1 MGDDLAVIIN
11 ELYHVLRNHNILL
24 RLARGEFACIIISN
38 MAQKERILVV
48 GGGFGGVKAA
58 LELADDRHFEV
69 TLLSDDT
76 DLRYYPTLYHTAT
89 GGRRA
94 NSSIP
99 LERIFENKAVQIVTG
114 TAATLDRK
122 AKTITTT
129 EGTAYLYDSLIIGLG
144 VVINYFGIPG
154 LSEYA
159 YSIKSQSEVARFKA
173 HLHQQLDD
181 ERRPDLHYVIVGA
194 GPTGIELAGVLPGYL
209 KEIMQ
214 NHGVSSRAVHVDLIE
229 AAPRLLPRLPKKTGR
244 VVRRRLQ
251 RLGVKLYVNSAVQG
265 LTADELTVSGKPI
278 RSHTV
283 IWTAGVTNHPFFKE
297 NGFVIMG
304 RGKVGVDTYLQTEEN
319 IFVIGD
325 NANTPYSGLAQ
336 TALRDGTF
344 VAQNLKLQARGK
356 LMMSYIAKQPV
367 TVIPAGPHWAAVIWG
382 KISINGWFGW
392 LTREAGD
399 LIGFHD
405 LEPWP
410 KATKQF
416 LTEFSTED
424 ACPTCAAALVE

>member
-1 MGDDLAVIIN
+1 
-11 ELYHVLRNHNILL
+11 
-24 RLARGEFACIIISN
+24 
-38 MAQKERILVV
+38 MAKEKVLVV

-58 LELADDRHFEV
+58 LELANDPRFAV

-99 LERIFENKAVQIVTG
+99 LSYIFEDKPISIVHG
-114 TAATLDRK
+114 SAQTLDRK
-122 AKTITTT
+122 AKKIIAAN
-129 EGTAYLYDSLIIGLG
+129 GKAYEYDSLIIGLG

-159 YSIKSQSEVARFKA
+159 YSIKSQGEVARFKA
-173 HLHQQLDD
+173 HLHQQLND

-194 GPTGIELAGVLPGYL
+194 GPTGIELSGALPGYL
-209 KEIMQ
+209 KHIMKK
-214 NHGVSSRAVHVDLIE
+214 HGVTARPVHVDLIE
-229 AAPRLLPRLPKKTGR
+229 AAPRLLPRLPKETSR
-244 VVRRRLQ
+244 VVRRRLK
-251 RLGVKLYVNSAVQG
+251 RLGVKLYVGKAVQG
-265 LTADELTVSGKPI
+265 QTADELTISGKPV

-283 IWTAGVTNHPFFKE
+283 IWTAGVTNHPFF
-297 NGFVIMG
+297 NDNNFVMMG
-304 RGKVGVDTYLQTEEN
+304 RGKVGVDIYLQAEEN

-344 VAQNLKLQARGK
+344 VAKNLKRRASRK
-356 LMMSYIAKQPV
+356 SMASYTAKQPI
-367 TVIPAGPHWAAVIWG
+367 TVIPAGPHWAAVLWG
-382 KISINGWFGW
+382 KVSINGWAGW
-392 LTREAGD
+392 FLREAAD

-416 LTEFSTED
+416 MTEFTSED
-424 ACPTCAAALVE
+424 ACPTCVTALVK